1 MPMPGMDGV
10 RNPSARQTM
19 KRESQSADMAFLD
32 SIREDFDQ
40 DWSQWMRWD
49 DQTFNHLP
57 DHVNESS
64 NPNPTFDLSSMS
76 SASRVNS
83 QGSTAAA
90 DFSPGTAFSSLDR
103 PFEPVLGAPRG
114 RMPSITSNY
123 GQPLGFEKQS
133 SMSMSPP
140 DSVPA
145 NRKRKSTSDEDGSTV
160 DDHAQESKKM
170 PSKKRSHNVIEKRYR
185 ANLNEKIAEL
195 RDSVPSLRVL
205 SKQSHGNSPD
215 DDDAEGVT
223 PANKLNKASILSK
236 ATEYIHHLELRNKR
250 LDEENMALKTRLRQL
265 DKALDQS
272 VTSVASASSPSNC
285 TVSTESGSGSSPSV
299 FSHTEEIS
307 HETPSSSL
315 NPPEGLIKVPDYI
328 KKMRASSVQQGHYA
342 ESYIQYRNQGNEYGG
357 DGRRRSVFPN
367 KYMVGALAGL
377 MVLETM
383 SPEKKTE
390 STEKGLLAVP
400 MGLWN
405 QLDFSSV
412 RYIHALLSS
421 SLNSWHVRA
430 ILHFLLTAT
439 FVVGCA
445 FFVFLYLFNSRPR
458 RPRNLFKTASAT
470 NSDASSPFNFRQ
482 QAWLTSIQQ
491 VGVPRH
497 RFFLE
502 WFAVTSRCFEYCLRC
517 LLGWKLYSHIT
528 GITEEDEKGRVKT
541 WDIAIDAQLAG
552 GDPEISKS
560 RLVLTIFA
568 AGTLPRSPLRMMLKA
583 LHCRILLWRVGDP
596 GTYTFKVT
604 NDVARYLANYQWQMA
619 RIMNKRLPK
628 DHPDALPSHLAALL
642 QVDCEDVMIDP
653 IVQRAANL
661 TWNRPTQEA
670 ADDDEALLDVVVE
683 DPAIQSALDSLA
695 AWWSSHILQRA
706 LLRSFEASSAGPSA
720 KKSRDLLYKKI
731 NMAVNIAPRP
741 SAAYTRA
748 LVMKA
753 VFFEEDRI
761 QNIGA
766 VLAALPSPRDRQRQ
780 ASNFLDSSI
789 PVSVRE
795 EISIAVRCAMI
806 AAIFK
811 ARATDDTALPTS
823 LTLHKAVT
831 WFNQL
836 PIDPVE
842 LTILGFAA
850 IYHILHVVATD
861 QDLLSP
867 SSSDSGSSSAPSSS
881 SSRAPSNASSAD
893 DEADDEPPSSRRRS
907 SSGKTAPQFGRVAS
921 DLVYWARHAYN
932 PAFYGFTS
940 GIIEIVE
947 AECAAVCESVGVD
960 IHGQLTSQSEKLRNV
975 RREERKKRRAAKHR
989 RMSRQECEDYALGR
1003 QEAKRSRSRS
1013 QSLSSNDTGYGSI
1026 SQEEEGCVPDESQ
1039 EVQQTS

>member
-10 RNPSARQTM
+10 RNPSTRQTM
-19 KRESQSADMAFLD
+19 KRESQSGDMAFLD
-32 SIREDFDQ
+32 SIRDDFDQ

-49 DQTFNHLP
+49 DQTFSNIS

-64 NPNPTFDLSSMS
+64 NPNPNPTFDMPSMP
-76 SASRVNS
+76 SASRINP
-83 QGSTAAA
+83 QGSTGAA
-90 DFSPGTAFSSLDR
+90 DISPGTAFSYLDR
-103 PFEPVLGAPRG
+103 PFEPVLAAPRG
-114 RMPSITSNY
+114 RVPSTTSNY
-123 GQPLGFEKQS
+123 GQPLAFEKQS

-140 DSVPA
+140 GSVPV
-145 NRKRKSTSDEDGSTV
+145 NRKRKSTSDEDGSMV
-160 DDHAQESKKM
+160 EDHVQEGKKL

-205 SKQSHGNSPD
+205 SKQSNGSTPE

-272 VTSVASASSPSNC
+272 VTSAASASSPSNC
-285 TVSTESGSGSSPSV
+285 TVSTESGTGSSPSV

-307 HETPSSSL
+307 HETPSSSQY
-315 NPPEGLIKVPDYI
+315 PPEGLIKVPDYI
-328 KKMRASSVQQGHYA
+328 KKMRASSTQQGQFA
-342 ESYIQYRNQGNEYGG
+342 ESYIQYRNQGNEYSG
-357 DGRRRSVFPN
+357 DGRRRSAFPN

-377 MVLETM
+377 MVLESMNT
-383 SPEKKTE
+383 EKKTE

-400 MGLWN
+400 INLLN
-405 QLDFSSV
+405 RLDLSSV
-412 RYIHALLSS
+412 RSFQTLLSS
-421 SLNSWHVRA
+421 WNSWHVRA
-430 ILHFLLTAT
+430 VLHFLLTAT

-458 RPRNLFKTASAT
+458 RPRNPFKTAAAT
-470 NSDASSPFNFRQ
+470 TADTPSSFNFRQ

-596 GTYTFKVT
+596 GTYTFKVS

-619 RIMNKRLPK
+619 REMNKRLPK
-628 DHPDALPSHLAALL
+628 DHPDALPTHLAALL
-642 QVDCEDVMIDP
+642 EVDCEDVMIDP

-683 DPAIQSALDSLA
+683 DPAIQSSLDSLA

-720 KKSRDLLYKKI
+720 KKCRDLLYRKVT
-731 NMAVNIAPRP
+731 MALNVAPRP

-766 VLAALPSPRDRQRQ
+766 VLAALPSPKDKQRH
-780 ASNFLDSSI
+780 ASNFLDTSI

-806 AAIFK
+806 AAVFK
-811 ARATDDTALPTS
+811 ARASEDSSVPSS
-823 LTLHKAVT
+823 LTLHKAVA

-836 PIDPVE
+836 PIDPIE

-850 IYHILHVVATD
+850 VYHILHVVAAD
-861 QDLLSP
+861 EDLLSP

-881 SSRAPSNASSAD
+881 SSKASSNASSAD
-893 DEADDEPPSSRRRS
+893 DEADDERPSSRRRS
-907 SSGKTAPQFGRVAS
+907 SSTKMSPQYGRVAS
-921 DLVYWARHAYN
+921 DLVYWVRHAYN

-947 AECAAVCESVGVD
+947 AECASVCKSVGID
-960 IHGQLTSQSEKLRNV
+960 ISDQLTSQGEKLRNV
-975 RREERKKRRAAKHR
+975 RKEERKKRRAAKHR
-989 RMSRQECEDYALGR
+989 RSSHPECHDIVPG
-1003 QEAKRSRSRS
+1003 QQDGKRSRRE
-1013 QSLSSNDTGYGSI
+1013 SLGSNDTGYGSI
-1026 SQEEEGCVPDESQ
+1026 SQEEDGSVPDGNQ
-1039 EVQQTS
+1039 QVQQTL

>member
-1 MPMPGMDGV
+1 MSMPGIDGA
-10 RNPSARQTM
+10 RNPSTRQTM
-19 KRESQSADMAFLD
+19 KRESQSGDLAFLD
-32 SIREDFDQ
+32 SIRDDFDQ
-40 DWSQWMRWD
+40 DWNQWMRWD
-49 DQTFNHLP
+49 DQTFNNIP
-57 DHVNESS
+57 DHVNEPS
-64 NPNPTFDLSSMS
+64 NPNPTFDISSMP
-76 SASRVNS
+76 SASRINS
-83 QGSTAAA
+83 QGSTGAA
-90 DFSPGTAFSSLDR
+90 DISPGTAFSYLDR
-103 PFEPVLGAPRG
+103 PFEPVFPAPRG
-114 RMPSITSNY
+114 RVPSTTSNY
-123 GQPLGFEKQS
+123 GQPLTSEKQS

-140 DSVPA
+140 GGIPA
-145 NRKRKSTSDEDGSTV
+145 NRKRKSTSDEDGSMV
-160 DDHAQESKKM
+160 DDTVQEGKKL

-195 RDSVPSLRVL
+195 RDSVPSLRVV
-205 SKQSHGNSPD
+205 SKHSNGSTPD

-272 VTSVASASSPSNC
+272 VTSAASASSPSNC
-285 TVSTESGSGSSPSV
+285 TVSTESGTGSSPSV

-307 HETPSSSL
+307 HETPPSSQS
-315 NPPEGLIKVPDYI
+315 PPEGLIKVPDYI
-328 KKMRASSVQQGHYA
+328 KKMRASSTQQGQFA
-342 ESYIQYRNQGNEYGG
+342 ESYIQYRNQGNEYSG
-357 DGRRRSVFPN
+357 DGRRRSAFPN

-377 MVLETM
+377 MVLESIST
-383 SPEKKTE
+383 EKKTE

-400 MGLWN
+400 INLWN
-405 QLDFSSV
+405 RLDLSSV
-412 RYIHALLSS
+412 RTFQALLSS
-421 SLNSWHVRA
+421 SWNSWHVRA
-430 ILHFLLTAT
+430 GLHFLLTAT

-458 RPRNLFKTASAT
+458 RPRNPFKTPAAT
-470 NSDASSPFNFRQ
+470 TSDTPSSFNFRQ

-596 GTYTFKVT
+596 GTYTYKVS
-604 NDVARYLANYQWQMA
+604 NDVARHLANYQWQMA
-619 RIMNKRLPK
+619 RKMNKRLPK

-642 QVDCEDVMIDP
+642 EIDCEDVMIDP

-670 ADDDEALLDVVVE
+670 ADDDQALLDVVVE
-683 DPAIQSALDSLA
+683 DPAIQSSLDSLA

-720 KKSRDLLYKKI
+720 KKCRGILYRKVTTAL
-731 NMAVNIAPRP
+731 NVAPRP

-766 VLAALPSPRDRQRQ
+766 VLAALPSPRDKQHH
-780 ASNFLDSSI
+780 ASNFLDTSI

-806 AAIFK
+806 AAVFK
-811 ARATDDTALPTS
+811 ARASDDSSVPSS
-823 LTLHKAVT
+823 LTLHKAVA

-850 IYHILHVVATD
+850 VYHILHIVAAD
-861 QDLLSP
+861 EDLFSP

-881 SSRAPSNASSAD
+881 SSKASSSVSSAD
-893 DEADDEPPSSRRRS
+893 DEADDERPSSRRRS
-907 SSGKTAPQFGRVAS
+907 SSSKMAPQYGRVAS

-947 AECAAVCESVGVD
+947 AECAAVCKTVGID
-960 IHGQLTSQSEKLRNV
+960 ISDQLTSHSEKLRNV
-975 RREERKKRRAAKHR
+975 RKEERKRRRSAKHR
-989 RMSRQECEDYALGR
+989 RTSHQDCHDAAPEQQEG
-1003 QEAKRSRSRS
+1003 KRSRRE
-1013 QSLSSNDTGYGSI
+1013 SLGSNDTGYGSI
-1026 SQEEEGCVPDESQ
+1026 SQEEDGSVPDGNQ